1 MNVHRWRRLEGSDPA
16 TYEMVQKIQTL
27 QRRLIAKTEEVVE
40 RDLQLQVDTTTI
52 TTAAPISFYVLLV
65 LLLVY
70 VMHVTLLARATYCN
84 HYCSSSYQHQEQQ
97 ACTRW

>member
-40 RDLQLQVDTTTI
+40 RDLQLQVTV
-52 TTAAPISFYVLLV
+52 PLSS
-65 LLLVY
+65 LLL
-70 VMHVTLLARATYCN
+70 LLYPFTC
-84 HYCSSSYQHQEQQ
+84 CW
-97 ACTRW
+97 CCC